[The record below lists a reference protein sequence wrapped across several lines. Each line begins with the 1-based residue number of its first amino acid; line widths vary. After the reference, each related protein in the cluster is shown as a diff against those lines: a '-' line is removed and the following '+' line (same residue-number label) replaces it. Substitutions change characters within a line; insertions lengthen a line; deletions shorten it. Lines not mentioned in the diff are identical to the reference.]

1 MFENI
6 DNVSLKP
13 PIPKIKTKT
22 RKRLKKVGKFN
33 LDLSTLPSTLPSIL
47 TSKPLHPPP
56 LSG

>member
-13 PIPKIKTKT
+13 PIPKIKNKT
-22 RKRLKKVGKFN
+22 RKCLKKVGKFN
-33 LDLSTLPSTLPSIL
+33 LDLSTLSIL
-47 TSKPLHPPP
+47 TPKPLHPPP